1 MGSFQ
6 GPCKVSITGMP
17 AFTKSSRRVEQERE
31 AESRA
36 LLLLE
41 VSSHCWATELL
52 QGGIS
57 EPCVDLGLF
66 CQDWW
71 RSPFSGLPASLNKS
85 LSNLFP
91 NHQ

>member
-6 GPCKVSITGMP
+6 GPCKVSITGML

-41 VSSHCWATELL
+41 VSSHCWGTELL
-52 QGGIS
+52 QGGR
-57 EPCVDLGLF
+57 F
-66 CQDWW
+66 
-71 RSPFSGLPASLNKS
+71 
-85 LSNLFP
+85 
-91 NHQ
+91 